1 MNLEK
6 LLEIQE
12 RGLTVEDL
20 ISEKWEFTTETRALN
35 FAKNML
41 SQFRGIDSEIQCVSM
56 NCYYAKFNRK
66 KK

>member
-1 MNLEK
+1 MNLQT

-12 RGLTVEDL
+12 RGLTVENL
-20 ISEKWEFTTETRALN
+20 INEKWEFTTETRALN

-41 SQFRGIDSEIQCVSM
+41 LQFRGIDSEIQCVSI
-56 NCYYAKFNRK
+56 NCYYVKFNRK